1 MNCEAMKDSM
11 PLFLYRE
18 LSFDEEESFEQHM
31 AVCEACR
38 VELVRVRK
46 LQDLISEAS
55 ITPSLPLLA
64 ECRHELRS
72 NLGPQ
77 SSTAASRSVWSWLPQ
92 ISIHMPG
99 AASGSSGVE
108 STWMRPLAAMALVAV
123 GFFSAKAPLFDSG
136 ANLAGVTAS
145 RVRTIEPDR
154 EGRVQIVVD
163 ETRQRVLSGRLD
175 DEHIRMLMISAS
187 REQSDPGLRAESV
200 ELLKSRVGSNDVRE
214 ALLQALQH
222 DSNSGVRLKALEG
235 LRPFAAQPEVRKA
248 LSHTLLTDD
257 TPAIRTQAIDLLMAS
272 HPSESIGVLQQLM
285 EKEQDNYIRLR
296 TMKALHEMN
305 ASAGTF

>member
-1 MNCEAMKDSM
+1 MNCDAMKDRM
-11 PLFLYRE
+11 PLFLYGE
-18 LSFDEEESFEQHM
+18 LGFDEEEDFEQHM
-31 AVCEACR
+31 AACAACQ
-38 VELVRVRK
+38 VELVRVRR
-46 LQDLISEAS
+46 LHDLISEAS
-55 ITPSLPLLA
+55 VAPSLPLLA
-64 ECRHELRS
+64 ECRRELRTHMM
-72 NLGPQ
+72 P
-77 SSTAASRSVWSWLPQ
+77 ASRGVWSWLPH

-99 AASGSSGVE
+99 ADNGSF
-108 STWMRPLAAMALVAV
+108 WMKPVAALALVAV
-123 GFFSAKAPLFDSG
+123 GFFSAKAPVFSG
-136 ANLAGVTAS
+136 AANYAGVTAS

-154 EGRVQIVVD
+154 DGRVQIVVD

-175 DEHIRMLMISAS
+175 DEHIRRLMISAS

-214 ALLQALQH
+214 ALMQALQH
-222 DSNSGVRLKALEG
+222 DANSGVRLKALEG
-235 LRPFAAQPEVRKA
+235 LRPYSAQPEVRKA
-248 LSHTLLTDD
+248 LSQALLTDD

-272 HPSESIGVLQQLM
+272 RPSEFVGVFQQLM